1 MSDLVTPAA
10 GNTAAPGK
18 KGLAGSTLK
27 LIAIITMFID
37 HIGAAIFENTAISNR
52 VMRYGDSTY
61 MAYVMVDL
69 VLRLIGRIAFPIFCF
84 LLVEGFLH
92 TRNVKKYAL
101 RLGLFCVISEVPFD
115 LAFFQ
120 QIVNL
125 DHQNVFFTLFIGL
138 LVLAG
143 IRQFEKEGIKNGIM
157 RVICVVAGVVLARLL
172 RTDYDA
178 FGVCVIV
185 LFYIFRSRPVL
196 RDISTMTVL
205 VVCNILE
212 VTGIIALIPIH
223 QYNGKR
229 GFSLKYFFY
238 LFYPVHLL
246 LLYGIGQLI
255 LRTAFR

>member
-1 MSDLVTPAA
+1 MSDNVTSTAE
-10 GNTAAPGK
+10 NTALDEK
-18 KGLAGSTLK
+18 RGLSGSTLK
-27 LIAIITMFID
+27 LIAITTMFID
-37 HIGAAIFENTAISNR
+37 HIGAAIFENTAIANR
-52 VMRYGDSTY
+52 VMRYREGTTY
-61 MAYVMVDL
+61 VVIDL

-101 RLGLFCVISEVPFD
+101 RLGLFCVISEIPFD

-120 QIVNL
+120 QVIHSG
-125 DHQNVFFTLFIGL
+125 HQNVFFTLFIGL

-143 IRQFEKEGIKNGIM
+143 IRHFEKEGAANAFM
-157 RVICVVAGVVLARLL
+157 RVVCVVAGVALARLL

-196 RDISTMTVL
+196 RDISTMAVL

-212 VTGIIALIPIH
+212 VTGIIALFPIH
-223 QYNGKR
+223 LYNGKR

-255 LRTAFR
+255 ARTAFR